1 MAGVNYSTANHYKG
15 RFPEFL
21 PTVGKGKN
29 RRYKA
34 EAVQVV
40 RFISNAYKSG
50 ADYHEVSQRLFQS
63 YPVSVENYHENHG
76 NTIPRNTTDTK
87 KGDKASEEQLPSV
100 VTERGN
106 TMVIT
111 MMITKALEP
120 ILHRM
125 NDVLEQNRDL
135 IQGVADRD
143 QEIRKM
149 QKAEVA
155 LKKRLAR
162 LEAEVNKPWWK
173 KIF

>member
-76 NTIPRNTTDTK
+76 NTIPRNTTE
-87 KGDKASEEQLPSV
+87 DKTNKTSNEQLPSV

-135 IQGVADRD
+135 IQGNTDKDVLIGQLQQDNED
-143 QEIRKM
+143 LQE
-149 QKAEVA
+149 
-155 LKKRLAR
+155 RLLR